1 MPTVIKPDPDLQSG
15 TNGDST
21 CSSPWSL
28 LYITSPDHRHHHSS
42 ILRSSFSSTD
52 PPSIAASNNG
62 FAHTVI
68 RAWQQDLHLRLRPDD
83 IWLAILTQF
92 SCFVNGNGNAEAL
105 RSIFVAHEGQQE
117 LAVDVDGTI
126 KSVDF
131 GAIAQQLAAKAKE
144 RLVDP
149 NIADTLLPTFTTTT
163 PHDQAVAAMAFLGVT
178 KPYFGRRVKFGC
190 GFPSVTL
197 LGERS
202 DWANILER
210 IAWFGTLGHEETDAW
225 TIRLTK
231 VLEYMVASFD
241 TPDMA
246 DIKEFWA
253 RAVHETKSSMSG
265 GIVTLSGWL
274 TAFCWWGADGKRVQS
289 YTDEELRCKFVAGY
303 RRLTL
308 DGVGFPII
316 RRTELPPGVVT
327 VPVTLDNGEIT
338 KAEFVAG
345 SMGMRVIDREGQTA
359 AQPASGWWL
368 LSAPPKKDAPVHRP
382 IPTRGS
388 HLPRTQHYSP
398 LTRRL
403 DSRGVPMSL
412 SASGET
418 DKSDGEFA
426 GKIVSHS

>member
-1 MPTVIKPDPDLQSG
+1 MPVIIKPDPDLQSG
-15 TNGDST
+15 TNSDRTS
-21 CSSPWSL
+21 SSPSSL
-28 LYITSPDHRHHHSS
+28 LPHDHGRGLST
-42 ILRSSFSSTD
+42 ILRSSFSSSFGSTN
-52 PPSIAASNNG
+52 PPSIAPDNNG

-83 IWLAILTQF
+83 IWLAILTQL
-92 SCFVNGNGNAEAL
+92 SCFINGNGNAEAL

-117 LAVDVDGTI
+117 LVVDVTGTI
-126 KSVDF
+126 KTVDY
-131 GAIAQQLAAKAKE
+131 GHITQRLAAQAKE

-178 KPYFGRRVKFGC
+178 QTYFGSRIRYGC

-202 DWANILER
+202 DWADILER

-241 TPDMA
+241 TPDIA

-253 RAVHETKSSMSG
+253 RAVHEAKSQMSG

-274 TAFCWWGADGKRVQS
+274 TAFCWWGGDGKRVQS
-289 YTDEELRCKFVAGY
+289 YTDEELRRSHVPGY

-308 DGVGFPII
+308 DGVEFPII
-316 RRTELPPGVVT
+316 RRREVPPGVVT
-327 VPVTLDNGEIT
+327 VPVTLDQGAIT
-338 KAEFVAG
+338 KAIFVAG
-345 SMGMRVIDREGQTA
+345 SMGMQVTEEGEGQTA

-368 LSAPPKKDAPVHRP
+368 LSANRDPKERPPKREE
-382 IPTRGS
+382 
-388 HLPRTQHYSP
+388 RTTS
-398 LTRRL
+398 LTRDEMRQIL
-403 DSRGVPMSL
+403 QNQAALKRRG
-412 SASGET
+412 
-418 DKSDGEFA
+418 
-426 GKIVSHS
+426 